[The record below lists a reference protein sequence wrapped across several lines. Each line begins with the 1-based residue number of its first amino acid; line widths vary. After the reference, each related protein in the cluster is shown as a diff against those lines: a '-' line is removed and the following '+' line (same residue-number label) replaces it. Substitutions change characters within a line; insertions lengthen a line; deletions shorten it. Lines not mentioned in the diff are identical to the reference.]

1 LLIFFLFLL
10 RSFVLLR
17 QAVVTLDIWCFGLK
31 AMTTFETKKR
41 KEIKLTLFSIQGK
54 KVFFG
59 LRNFTE
65 KAI

>member
-1 LLIFFLFLL
+1 
-10 RSFVLLR
+10 
-17 QAVVTLDIWCFGLK
+17 
-31 AMTTFETKKR
+31 MTTFETKKR